1 MRFIADRM
9 LGKLGKWLRIL
20 GYDTIYFNGDD
31 IEKLKKLAIDEGRII
46 LTRNKKIIF
55 NELKGKIVW
64 IEEDN
69 PYLQLKEL
77 ILKGL
82 ISSSEKNLFSRCLIC
97 NKELESI
104 SKSEIKGMV
113 PDYIYMYHKEFF
125 ICPQCKRVYWPGT
138 HLKNMKIKLEELFKT

>member
-1 MRFIADRM
+1 MKFIADRM

-20 GYDTIYFNGDD
+20 GYDTVYFNGDD
-31 IEKLKKLAIDEGRII
+31 IEKLKKLAIDEERII
-46 LTRNKKIIF
+46 LTRNKKIHF

-64 IEEDN
+64 IEENN

-82 ISSSEKNLFSRCLIC
+82 ISSPEKKLFSRCLLC

-113 PDYIYMYHKEFF
+113 PDYIYISHKEFF
-125 ICPQCKRVYWPGT
+125 ICPQCKRIYWPGT